1 VLYTLLPIGNAN
13 VAAANTTIS
22 ALTVNV
28 QVLESTVSFV
38 QLDIAA
44 IQANLG
50 NGTVAYTPN
59 NAAHWNG
66 TISNVAAALDQLA
79 ARIWA
84 IENP

>member
-1 VLYTLLPIGNAN
+1 MLPIGNAN
-13 VAAANTTIS
+13 IAAANTTVS

-28 QVLESTVSFV
+28 QVLESNVSIA
-38 QLDIAA
+38 QIDITTL
-44 IQANLG
+44 QTDLG
-50 NGTVAYTPN
+50 NGNLVYTPN
-59 NAAHWNG
+59 NATHWSG

>member
-1 VLYTLLPIGNAN
+1 LYDLLPIGNAN
-13 VAAANTTIS
+13 VTAANTTIA

-28 QVLESTVSFV
+28 QVLESNVSFA
-38 QLDIAA
+38 QIDIAA

-50 NGTVAYTPN
+50 NGTVVYTPN

-66 TISNVAAALDQLA
+66 TISNVAMALDELA